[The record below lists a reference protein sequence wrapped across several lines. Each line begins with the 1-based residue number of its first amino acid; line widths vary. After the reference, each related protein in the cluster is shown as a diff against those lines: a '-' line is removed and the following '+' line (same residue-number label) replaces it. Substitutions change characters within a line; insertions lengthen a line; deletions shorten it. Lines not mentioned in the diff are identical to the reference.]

1 LPHTVREGVGELK
14 TLIFLGCTKSGS
26 SKDAIEAAKQLG
38 FYNILF
44 TNRRSF
50 LERREAFPH
59 VDKMILVNLDNRD
72 AILAKLDKLQSNGA
86 DIRAIVSFMDSY
98 VSLAANLGEQ
108 LGLPTQSGE
117 AIDLVQN
124 KIAFRESLQDTQYS
138 VPFQII
144 HDDSEDTALDLNLPV
159 VVKSPRSTGSKDV
172 LLATSHGDFRK
183 HVEYLQTKYPDHEIL
198 VEEYII
204 GQQYLAEVLVHD
216 GIPHVVAIVEQSITL
231 DERFIVT
238 GYCVLPTLPSGL
250 MDQVQEMVNTVRE
263 LIGMQVGA
271 FHVEFKV
278 SQRGC
283 KIIEV
288 NPRISGAAMNRMI
301 SYAFGI
307 NLVKETIRS
316 LFGEKPDLMRQKEN
330 FVYTQY
336 VTAKQCGVLTKATG
350 KVQAMRVPFVQEVF
364 IIQRKNAILSTPF
377 SMGHRYAY
385 VIAAADSAREA
396 KTAAM
401 QAAARIHFHIRLAKY
416 DGSRKMGKR

>member
-1 LPHTVREGVGELK
+1 MGELE
-14 TLIFLGCTKSGS
+14 TLVFLGCSKSGS

-44 TNRRSF
+44 TNRKSF
-50 LERREAFPH
+50 LKKREEFPH
-59 VDKMILVNLDNRD
+59 VDEMILVNLDNRD
-72 AILAKLDKLQSNGA
+72 AILDKLDKLLFKGR

-98 VSLAANLGEQ
+98 VSLAANLGQQ
-108 LGLPTQSGE
+108 LGLPTQTIE
-117 AIDLVQN
+117 AIELVQN
-124 KIAFRESLQDTQYS
+124 KIAFRESLQGTPYS
-138 VPFQII
+138 VPYQII
-144 HDDSEDTALDLNLPV
+144 PGDSEDTTLDLNVPV

-172 LLATSHGDFRK
+172 LLATSNCDYRK
-183 HVEYLQTKYPDHEIL
+183 HVAYLQTKYPDHETL
-198 VEEYII
+198 VEEYIT

-216 GIPHVVAIVEQSITL
+216 GIPHVVAIIEQTITL

-238 GYCVLPTLPSGL
+238 GYCVLPMVSADL
-250 MDQVQEMVNTVRE
+250 MDQVQEMVNTVRG

-271 FHVEFKV
+271 FHVEFKL
-278 SQRGC
+278 SQGEC

-316 LFGEKPDLMRQKEN
+316 LFGDKPNLVREKQN

-336 VTAKQCGVLTKATG
+336 VTAKQSGVLIKATG
-350 KVQAMRVPFVQEVF
+350 KVRAMRMPFVQEVF
-364 IIQRKNAILSTPF
+364 IIPRKNAILSTPL

-401 QAAARIHFHIRLAKY
+401 LAAARIHFHIRPAKY
-416 DGSRKMGKR
+416 DGSRKMGKQ